1 MLAQEERGRSSFQL
15 NRINLF
21 GSGLLNPNT
30 ASNPPPYFDCDA
42 DGFVSPL
49 DVLVVIN
56 FINRRGSG
64 EGEAYSQVVALAT
77 PFINPS
83 SATERP
89 LQSRREELQRRI
101 ELYDID
107 RLFVSYVN
115 TSVSRS
121 HSLLH
126 VGNAQPMV
134 ERTSLSKTRPRP
146 VKSDGVDF
154 EEILDLLSNDQLR
167 HT

>member
-1 MLAQEERGRSSFQL
+1 M
-15 NRINLF
+15 
-21 GSGLLNPNT
+21 LNPNN
-30 ASNPPPYFDCDA
+30 ASNPPPYFDCNA

-77 PFINPS
+77 PIINPS
-83 SATERP
+83 PVTERP

-107 RLFVSYVN
+107 RSFVSYVN
-115 TSVSRS
+115 TGVSRAQNS
-121 HSLLH
+121 RMLKSGYASKYLNPKIYEVSELEPLRFPLQNVLNFCELL
-126 VGNAQPMV
+126 ALLM
-134 ERTSLSKTRPRP
+134 S
-146 VKSDGVDF
+146 
-154 EEILDLLSNDQLR
+154 ILDITASVAEEWGRLLSR
-167 HT
+167 RAG